1 MLLND
6 KYNLIFVH
14 IQKTAGT
21 SITNNLQQLD
31 GTRSIGNQHSLIKY
45 YKIDNIEK
53 YFKFCFVRNP
63 WDRLLSW
70 YNMLQRKG
78 VHNDWTNYVLNN
90 SSNFSEF
97 LDLTD
102 TIYET
107 YEKEKIFKED
117 YPKSITINQLDYI
130 SDNEGNIVV
139 DFIGKFENLQNDYAH
154 IMKQLNIPA
163 PPLQHLNKF
172 EHKDYRSYYSDADI
186 EKVYNLYKR
195 DIEYFNYQF

>member
-6 KYNLIFVH
+6 TYNFIFVH

-21 SITNNLQQLD
+21 SITNKLNEFS
-31 GTRSIGNQHSLIKY
+31 GTKRIGHPHSFIK
-45 YKIDNIEK
+45 DNTIENK
-53 YFKFCFVRNP
+53 DNYFKFSIVRNP
-63 WDRLLSW
+63 WDRLVSW
-70 YNMLQRKG
+70 YIMLQHKG
-78 VHNDWTNYVLNN
+78 FHNDWSDYVLTN
-90 SSNFSEF
+90 SKSFSEF

-102 TIYET
+102 IIYET
-107 YEKEKIFKED
+107 SMSELFSEKK
-117 YPKSITINQLDYI
+117 YPKSISFNQLDYI
-130 SDNEGNIVV
+130 SDEEGNVVV

-195 DIEYFNYQF
+195 DIEYFHYQF